1 MPSRGFGGMQENPEQ
16 RAIVDKMLE
25 TIRREYGFVPVV
37 NQVLSERPDVFVPM
51 GNLGKAVLEAD
62 GDIDRKHRYLC
73 AIAAA
78 SALGGEYC
86 LDVQTKHAKAAGAT
100 KDEIFEAM
108 MIGAYMAMTRSESYA
123 FRKLASN
130 FDMELE

>member
-1 MPSRGFGGMQENPEQ
+1 MQEDPEQ
-16 RAIVDKMLE
+16 RAKTDAILE
-25 TIRREYGFVPVV
+25 MIREQYGFVPVV
-37 NQVLSERPDVFVPM
+37 NQVLGERPDIFLPM
-51 GNLGKAVLEAD
+51 AGLSKAILETN
-62 GDIDRKHRYLC
+62 GDIDKKHRHLC
-73 AIAAA
+73 AISAA

-86 LDVQTKHAKAAGAT
+86 LDVQTKHAIAAGAT

-108 MIGAYMAMTRSESYA
+108 LIGAYMAMTRSESYA

>member
-1 MPSRGFGGMQENPEQ
+1 MEQEPEQ
-16 RAIVDKMLE
+16 IEIAQKMIE
-25 TIRREYGFVPVV
+25 GIRRCYGFVPVV
-37 NQVLSERPDVFVPM
+37 NQVLSERPDVFIPM
-51 GNLGKAVLEAD
+51 NNLGKAVLEAD

-73 AIAAA
+73 AISAA

-86 LDVQTKHAKAAGAT
+86 LDVQTKHAIAAGAT

-130 FDMELE
+130 FGMELERA

>member
-1 MPSRGFGGMQENPEQ
+1 MEENPEQ

-51 GNLGKAVLEAD
+51 ANLGKAVLEAD
-62 GDIDRKHRYLC
+62 GEIDRKHRYLC
-73 AIAAA
+73 AISAA
-78 SALGGEYC
+78 SALGGEFC
-86 LDVQTKHAKAAGAT
+86 LDVQTKHAMAAGAT

-130 FDMELE
+130 FGIELE